1 MSLEEVLQTRLKNLP
16 EKRYKSNEMFNII
29 SEFLLSPLL
38 PDIIELNNIMH
49 WVVHNKND
57 NKSSSID
64 IRYEKKRK
72 PGLVSYFSWI
82 FNSWGTGLRISY
94 EKDGQMFICSYY
106 RHSFYSLAEQ
116 LKTAYY
122 EKLHDAFHAGFVIVD
137 KTR

>member
-1 MSLEEVLQTRLKNLP
+1 MSLEEALQTRLKSLP
-16 EKRYKSNEMFNII
+16 NKRYKSNEMFNII

-38 PDIIELNNIMH
+38 PDIIELNNILH
-49 WVVHNKND
+49 WVVLNKDGN
-57 NKSSSID
+57 SSSID
-64 IRYEKKRK
+64 IRYEKKKRS
-72 PGLVSYFSWI
+72 GLLSSLFWV
-82 FNSWGTGLRISY
+82 FNRWGTGLRIKY
-94 EKDGQMFICSYY
+94 EKDGQIFICSYY